1 MGEEMKGFRKERVYG
16 CHTGVIFEQ
25 ERQESTFAEF
35 PKKLNTHRKQCW
47 ERAVLKQS
55 GRGPGWYAYEG
66 WCGGL
71 NMLGPG
77 SALLGGVAFL
87 EEVCHCGDGL

>member
-71 NMLGPG
+71 NRYGPHR
-77 SALLGGVAFL
+77 LMCFNV
-87 EEVCHCGDGL
+87 